1 MHPRQPH
8 LRGDLMAGSFKVEIS
23 ADVGG
28 PFMHADIGAA
38 LGDWAQNVAK
48 ELGDEGV
55 RRLKAWPFKGGG
67 HGDSGGGFQANLN
80 VLQNG
85 PVARIK
91 GPMITGVTWSP
102 WLEGNSKRNSS
113 TRFRGYG
120 LFRKTAA
127 QLRKMAPEIGD
138 RELAKIMPRLGG
150 E

>member
-1 MHPRQPH
+1 
-8 LRGDLMAGSFKVEIS
+8 MAGSFKVEIS

-38 LGDWAQNVAK
+38 LGDWAQNTAK

-55 RRLKAWPFKGGG
+55 RQLKAWPFKGGG
-67 HGDSGGGFQANLN
+67 HGHSHGGFQANLK
-80 VLQNG
+80 VLQKG
-85 PVARIK
+85 PVARIP

-102 WLEGNSKRNSS
+102 WLEGTSQRNSS
-113 TRFRGYG
+113 TRFHGYH
-120 LFRKTAA
+120 LFRKTAQ
-127 QLRKMAPEIGD
+127 QLRKQAPEIGD